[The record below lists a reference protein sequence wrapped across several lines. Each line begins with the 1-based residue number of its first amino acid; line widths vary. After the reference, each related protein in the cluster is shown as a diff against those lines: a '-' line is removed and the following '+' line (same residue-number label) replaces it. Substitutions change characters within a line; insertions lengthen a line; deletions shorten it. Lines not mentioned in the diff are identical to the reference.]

1 MQLSFNAKQ
10 KLKLSVTRN
19 KEYLSKYLLEEER
32 VVGAMLDS
40 KKLEPE
46 GEGKY
51 KYTVTSFKVFQL
63 DINPVV
69 SIAVENKDGILRM
82 SALESKLD
90 GLGIIDDFN
99 LILKANLEATD
110 LGLEGEALLGVSV
123 SQPPLLR
130 LVPKKILESTGH
142 SVLNGILLGIKSRV
156 QQQLVKDFLDWCELN
171 KIWFFKKLFLW
182 RLVIPFLLINE
193 RCSLVP

>member
-1 MQLSFNAKQ
+1 MLLAFDAKQ
-10 KLKLSVTRN
+10 KLNLSVKSN

-40 KKLEPE
+40 RKLVPE

-69 SIAVENKDGILRM
+69 SIGVENKDGVLTMR
-82 SALESKLD
+82 ALDSKLD
-90 GLGIIDDFN
+90 GLGMIDDFK
-99 LILKANLEATD
+99 LILKANLQATD
-110 LGLEGEALLGVSV
+110 IGLEGEALLGVSV

-130 LVPKKILESTGH
+130 LVPKTILESTGH
-142 SVLNGILLGIKSRV
+142 SVLNGILLGIKARV
-156 QQQLVKDFLDWCELN
+156 QKQLVNDFLDWCESN
-171 KIWFFKKLFLW
+171 QI
-182 RLVIPFLLINE
+182 
-193 RCSLVP
+193 

>member
-1 MQLSFNAKQ
+1 VLLAFNAKQ

-46 GEGKY
+46 GNGMY

-69 SIAVENKDGILRM
+69 SIAVKNKDGVLNM
-82 SALESKLD
+82 SAIDSKLE
-90 GLGIIDDFN
+90 GLGIVDDFN
-99 LILKANLEATD
+99 LILKANLEATN
-110 LGLEGEALLGVSV
+110 LGLEGEAVLGVSV
-123 SQPPLLR
+123 SQPPLLK

-156 QQQLVKDFLDWCELN
+156 QQQLVKDFIDWCELN
-171 KIWFFKKLFLW
+171 KI
-182 RLVIPFLLINE
+182 
-193 RCSLVP
+193 

>member
-1 MQLSFNAKQ
+1 MLLSFDAKQ

-40 KKLEPE
+40 NKLVPQ
-46 GEGKY
+46 GDGRY

-63 DINPVV
+63 EINPVV
-69 SIAVENKDGILRM
+69 SIAVENRDGILRM

-90 GLGIIDDFN
+90 GLGIIDDFD
-99 LILKANLEATD
+99 LILKANLEATNV
-110 LGLEGEALLGVSV
+110 GLEGEAILGVSV
-123 SQPPLLR
+123 SQPPLLK
-130 LVPKKILESTGH
+130 LVPKKILESTGQ

-156 QQQLVKDFLDWCELN
+156 QQQLVRDFLDWCELN
-171 KIWFFKKLFLW
+171 KI
-182 RLVIPFLLINE
+182 
-193 RCSLVP
+193 

>member
-1 MQLSFNAKQ
+1 MLLSFDAKQ
-10 KLKLSVTRN
+10 KLKLSIPRN
-19 KEYLSKYLLEEER
+19 REYLPKYLLEEER

-40 KKLEPE
+40 KKLVPE

-69 SIAVENKDGILRM
+69 SIAVENNNGILRM

-90 GLGIIDDFN
+90 GLGMVDDFN
-99 LILKANLEATD
+99 LILNANLEATHI
-110 LGLEGEALLGVSV
+110 GLEGEALLGVSV
-123 SQPPLLR
+123 SQPPLLKV
-130 LVPKKILESTGH
+130 VPKKILESTGH

-156 QQQLVKDFLDWCELN
+156 QQQLVKDFFNWCE
-171 KIWFFKKLFLW
+171 
-182 RLVIPFLLINE
+182 INN
-193 RCSLVP
+193 V